1 MKGLIKKLLGGDDK
15 LTYDKAKELAS
26 HEAEDV
32 RVELAG
38 REDLRP
44 ELLYFL
50 AEDDSP
56 VVRQT
61 IARNGATP
69 APADLLLATDG
80 NDDVRGEL
88 AQKIARI
95 APELDA
101 GDQDK
106 LKRMAYESLETLA
119 KDQVVRVRM
128 ILAEALKDVAG
139 APPEVIRRLAFDT
152 EIDVAGPILQFSPVL
167 SDSDLIEIIDEGS
180 LPGRFS
186 AICQRRHIG
195 EPVSEAIIATAD
207 EEAVAMLLANPSAQI
222 REETLNAIVDRAGEI
237 ESWHAP
243 LVARPR
249 LSASAATSLAGFVA
263 ANLLQIL
270 ASRSELDDGILARV
284 RAVVEQRIENGDV
297 EVAKILADGLEKSPA
312 EIAYDMAETLEA
324 DGTLDLAAFEK
335 SLGAK
340 NEIFIAAYL
349 AVKTGLTMGAAQKAF
364 AKKNIKGVVALCWKS
379 GLPAELAEKVQM
391 DMLKLPESDIV
402 MADTD
407 KNYALSEDDMEWQLE
422 LISGAA

>member
-1 MKGLIKKLLGGDDK
+1 MKRLIKNLLGGGDK
-15 LTYDKAKELAS
+15 LTYEKAKELAS

-38 REDLRP
+38 RDDLRP

-50 AEDDSP
+50 AADESP
-56 VVRQT
+56 AVRRT
-61 IARNGATP
+61 IARNDATP

-80 NDDVRGEL
+80 DDGVRGEL

-95 APELDA
+95 APQLTA
-101 GDQDK
+101 SDQDK

-119 KDQVVRVRM
+119 MDQVVRVRM

-167 SDSDLIEIIDEGS
+167 TDADLIEIIDEGS

-186 AICQRRHIG
+186 AICRRRHIG
-195 EPVSEAIIATAD
+195 EPVSEAIIATAE

-222 REETLNAIVDRAGEI
+222 REETLNTIIDRAAEI

-243 LVARPR
+243 LVARPK
-249 LSASAATSLAGFVA
+249 LSAAAATSLAGFVA

-270 ASRSELDDGILARV
+270 ASRSEFDDDVLERV
-284 RAVVEQRIENGDV
+284 RAVVERRIEGGDA
-297 EVAKILADGLEKSPA
+297 EVAKILTVEAEKSPA
-312 EIAYDMAETLEA
+312 EIAYEHAETLEA
-324 DGTLDLAAFEK
+324 DGTLDLAAFMAG
-335 SLGAK
+335 LGAK
-340 NEIFIAAYL
+340 DEIFISAYL
-349 AVKTGLTMGAAQKAF
+349 AVKAGLTMGAMQKAF
-364 AKKNIKGVVALCWKS
+364 AKQNIKGVVAVCWKS
-379 GLPAELAEKVQM
+379 GLTAELAEKVQM
-391 DMLKLPESDIV
+391 QMLGLPESDIV
-402 MADTD
+402 SADAD
-407 KNYALSEDDMEWQLE
+407 KNYAMSEGDMEWQLE
-422 LISGAA
+422 LLSGAA